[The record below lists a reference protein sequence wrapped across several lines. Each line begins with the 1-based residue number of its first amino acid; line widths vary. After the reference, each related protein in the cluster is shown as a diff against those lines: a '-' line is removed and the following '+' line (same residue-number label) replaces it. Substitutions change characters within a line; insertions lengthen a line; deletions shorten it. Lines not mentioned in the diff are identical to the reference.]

1 MGQRPS
7 PAVRSGPGHRAPAAS
22 ASYCRAVIRHRP
34 WPPTRLASVPRSA
47 LRRSRALGAD
57 GFRRSDAAARS
68 TPDHGSARGRH
79 KTTARRS
86 HARASINP
94 GPHRGRA
101 ASRDSPEAGPAQER
115 RHRRGVACLWT
126 SPQAPFRR
134 RGARS
139 RRSKGRSCD
148 LRGLRYARLGER
160 ERREHPSRGARGQ
173 RGGSG
178 RGCGLRCRRNGPP
191 GLRGSRSL
199 LNLAERV
206 LGDVIGAAH
215 MGHHRPAAPRTRP

>member
-68 TPDHGSARGRH
+68 TPDHVQHAAGIKPQLGGH
-79 KTTARRS
+79 MP
-86 HARASINP
+86 ARASIQVRTADAP
-94 GPHRGRA
+94 R
-101 ASRDSPEAGPAQER
+101 PETRQKLV
-115 RHRRGVACLWT
+115 RHRSGGTDEEVACLWT

-160 ERREHPSRGARGQ
+160 DRREHPSRGARGQ